1 MREHTL
7 NTTMGRPLQTY
18 DDIAIAELAFYVF
31 ALGGGI
37 FLCIKHGFTK
47 NAGFRSLVL
56 LSLARIIGAS
66 FRLATISSPDNIDL
80 YIGWMTL
87 NGIGLAPLIGLA
99 IGLLSRVFESIQQ
112 RKGSVIIRPQYQRF
126 FELLL
131 LLAIILLIV
140 GGTQSNF
147 TITDGKPKVEYST
160 ISHAAEGILVAIA
173 GLLAVAIVIAI
184 FNHKYVGVGEHRI
197 IFTVAV
203 CFPFILVRLI
213 YSCLLIFGGITS
225 TAWLYLGL
233 SSLMEMIVTL
243 FSEVLG
249 FSLDKKEVQPV
260 PGNDEEGQAFSS
272 K

>member
-7 NTTMGRPLQTY
+7 NTTMGRPLQAY
-18 DDIAIAELAFYVF
+18 DDIAIAELVFYTF

-37 FLCIKHGFTK
+37 FLCLKHGFAK
-47 NAGFRSLVL
+47 NAGFRSLIL

-66 FRLATISSPDNIDL
+66 FRLATISSPDNVNL

-87 NGIGLAPLIGLA
+87 NGIGLAPLIMLA
-99 IGLLSRVFESIQQ
+99 IGLLSRVFESIQR
-112 RKGSVIIRPQYQRF
+112 RKGSVVIKPQHQRF
-126 FELLL
+126 VEILM

-147 TITDGKPKVEYST
+147 TITDGKPKVDYST
-160 ISHAAEGILVAIA
+160 ISHAAEGILIAIA
-173 GLLAVAIVIAI
+173 ALLALAIALAI
-184 FNHKYVGVGEHRI
+184 LNQKYVGVGEHRI

-203 CFPFILVRLI
+203 CFPFILVRLV
-213 YSCLLIFGGITS
+213 YSCLIIFGGVTS

-249 FSLDKKEVQPV
+249 FSLDKAGPQPV
-260 PGNDEEGQAFSS
+260 PRNDEEGQAFSS

>member
-1 MREHTL
+1 
-7 NTTMGRPLQTY
+7 MGRPLQTY
-18 DDIAIAELAFYVF
+18 DDIAIAELTFYVF
-31 ALGGGI
+31 ALAGGI
-37 FLCIKHGFTK
+37 FLCIKHGFAR

-66 FRLATISSPDNIDL
+66 FRLATISSPDNANL
-80 YIGWMTL
+80 YVGWMTL
-87 NGIGLAPLIGLA
+87 NGIGLAPLIMLA

-112 RKGSVIIRPQYQRF
+112 QKGSVLIKPQYQRF
-126 FELLL
+126 VELLML
-131 LLAIILLIV
+131 VAIILLIV
-140 GGTQSNF
+140 GGTESNF
-147 TITDGKPKVEYST
+147 TITDGKPKVDYST

-173 GLLAVAIVIAI
+173 ALLALVIAI
-184 FNHKYVGVGEHRI
+184 AVFNHRYVGVGEHRI

-225 TAWLYLGL
+225 TAWLYLGM

-243 FSEVLG
+243 LSEVLG
-249 FSLDKKEVQPV
+249 FGLDKKEPQPV
-260 PGNDEEGQAFSS
+260 ARNDEEGLAFSS